1 MKNITQLVFK
11 PKKNAVAKGV
21 GRAGTIWFDND
32 DRDEIDALSTLAIKK
47 AGFKR
52 NDFLKPVRVDH
63 LVVDDMPA
71 EGVFDTAFCERYS
84 LAENGKSWLLPAV
97 QPESADAGTAT
108 ASTPACDVNVNGEP
122 MAEVEK
128 LMDWPVTDLPL
139 PVRWISQV
147 GMDNKVLTLSPAER
161 ERLTKMLEVDGDQHL
176 TNIREVTS
184 SEMAPEIGTLTLYH
198 LYRLVTAF
206 DRVSEKVERMGPC
219 MAKRF
224 VRAWLDTE
232 YIDQGVLV
240 NEWCAG
246 RHVSRLEK
254 PTPASVSD
262 VTEKQNTKAGEDTES
277 SRPRRSDKPTYR
289 TINYEIGCALY
300 EGELDLHTLRP
311 AMDFAKRV
319 IAEGREDW
327 KRWSATI
334 SIIPDIKTYSRKTI
348 FDMVRKAPAAVHDGS
363 PELRHTWCESFLAVH
378 GVRDPDW
385 YERAP
390 DNAPT
395 THEENSETVRRA
407 GKCLRDI
414 EAGVFQCEEKTQPTD
429 GLAGEQAAPETVE
442 QNSTEHHQ
450 NPQQVETESH
460 VTTDSEEVRNE
471 KVSEQLAAGRG
482 EFVPGISDPGDP
494 KWVHNDYSAS
504 ASNEGEKT
512 EVATD
517 RTEDTADEVDHSE
530 ELSNQA
536 EQENNH
542 SEPSTDH
549 NEPETPKTGPKRQ
562 QPEPVTK
569 VAGGVFDASVFFATT
584 SNQVEKT
591 EDSSSSNDDRTTKEA
606 EESGQ
611 DKAPDKSDSMPE
623 MLLLLRQISEALQ
636 QILASQL
643 RVERNHRKDAAA
655 IRGMLAMMYAAET
668 EEDTANED

>member
-1 MKNITQLVFK
+1 MKNITQLIFK

-21 GRAGTIWFDND
+21 ARAGTIWFDND
-32 DRDEIDALSTLAIKK
+32 DQDEIDALSTLAIKK

-52 NDFLKPVRVDH
+52 NDFFKPVRVDH

-71 EGVFDTAFCERYS
+71 EGVFDTAFCERYR
-84 LAENGKSWLLPAV
+84 LADNGKSWLLPAA
-97 QPESADAGTAT
+97 QPESAAATSTDSGTAT
-108 ASTPACDVNVNGEP
+108 TPHSNVNVNGEP
-122 MAEVEK
+122 MTEVEK
-128 LMDWPVTDLPL
+128 GMDWPAMDLPL
-139 PVRWISQV
+139 PVRWVSQR
-147 GMDNKVLTLSPAER
+147 GMDDKVLTLKPAER
-161 ERLTKMLEVDGDQHL
+161 EQLAKILEDENNSQYL
-176 TNIREVTS
+176 TNIKEITA
-184 SEMAPEIGTLTLYH
+184 SEMAPEIDKLTLYH

-206 DRVSEKVERMGPC
+206 DRVSEKVERMGPF

-254 PTPASVSD
+254 PTPTSVSD
-262 VTEKQNTKAGEDTES
+262 VTEKQNTKAAEDTES

-327 KRWSATI
+327 KRWSA
-334 SIIPDIKTYSRKTI
+334 SLCIIPNIRDYDRQTI
-348 FDMVRKAPAAVHDGS
+348 IDVVRKAPVAVHKGNPD
-363 PELRHTWCESFLAVH
+363 LRRTWCESFLAIH

-385 YERAP
+385 YEHAP
-390 DNAPT
+390 DKAPA

-414 EAGVFQCEEKTQPTD
+414 EAGRFQSEEETQPTEV
-429 GLAGEQAAPETVE
+429 LADEQAAAETMG
-442 QNSTEHHQ
+442 QDSTEHHQ
-450 NPQQVETESH
+450 NPQQVETETR

-482 EFVPGISDPGDP
+482 DFVPGTSDSSDS
-494 KWVHNDYSAS
+494 KWVHNDYS

-517 RTEDTADEVDHSE
+517 NSVNTTDATDAVDHSE
-530 ELSNQA
+530 DFSNP
-536 EQENNH
+536 
-542 SEPSTDH
+542 SEPVADQ
-549 NEPETPKTGPKRQ
+549 NEPETPKT
-562 QPEPVTK
+562 EPVTK
-569 VAGGVFDASVFFATT
+569 IADGVFDTSVFFAGT
-584 SNQVEKT
+584 SNQVEKAGNAPHR
-591 EDSSSSNDDRTTKEA
+591 NDVLTTQQAAITHQDNENERALASVPA
-606 EESGQ
+606 EGFTSEVV
-611 DKAPDKSDSMPE
+611 
-623 MLLLLRQISEALQ
+623 LLQQANQTLL

-643 RVERNHRKDAAA
+643 RIEQNHRKNAAA
-655 IRGMLAMMYAAET
+655 IKGMLAMIYDAET
-668 EEDTANED
+668 DEGITHGE